1 MTYVTYSSSAFRIC
15 GIQITSSDRL
25 VSFDVTSLFTQVPI
39 DEALRVV
46 EEQLTKDQTLGERTN
61 IPVSQM
67 VKLVELCLRTTY
79 FQLQED
85 FLEQTDGAAMGSP
98 LSPIIANL
106 FMEDLEQRAIQSAP
120 LQPKLWVRYVDDTF
134 VIWTHGKEELRA
146 FHEHLNRQCPSIVYH

>member
-15 GIQITSSDRL
+15 GIQITPSDRL

-61 IPVSQM
+61 IPVSQL
-67 VKLVELCLRTTY
+67 VKLVELCLRKTY
-79 FQLQED
+79 FQFQED

-98 LSPIIANL
+98 LSS
-106 FMEDLEQRAIQSAP
+106 QTCSWRTSS
-120 LQPKLWVRYVDDTF
+120 R
-134 VIWTHGKEELRA
+134 ELSSQ
-146 FHEHLNRQCPSIVYH
+146 HHSNPSFGSDM